1 MKRNGQK
8 EWGNMT
14 QLLIVDDEQ
23 GIRLLLKEVFKK
35 ENISTAL
42 AADGQEA
49 ITLAT
54 QQSFQCALVDMR
66 MPGMSGL
73 ETLKALK
80 VLDPQLP
87 VIMMTAYG
95 ERDVIAEAQQ
105 IGIAGYFTKPF
116 SIFDVRDTVQKIL
129 QA

>member
-1 MKRNGQK
+1 
-8 EWGNMT
+8 MT